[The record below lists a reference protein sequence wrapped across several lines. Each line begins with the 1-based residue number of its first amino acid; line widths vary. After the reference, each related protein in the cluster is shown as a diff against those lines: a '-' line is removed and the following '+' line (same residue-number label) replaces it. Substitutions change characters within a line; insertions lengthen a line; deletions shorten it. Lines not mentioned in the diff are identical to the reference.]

1 MSAGEKPS
9 VGYVTIW
16 AWLVMLVA
24 LGVAVL
30 AVPVSKTVAVLLIFG
45 VAAVKATLVI
55 RHYMHVRRQPLMV
68 YAMLGI
74 PVVLAIAMTLA
85 LLPDIGFRH

>member
-1 MSAGEKPS
+1 MSAEKPA

-16 AWLVMLVA
+16 VWLVLLVA
-24 LGVAVL
+24 AGVGVLGMPISKPMAV
-30 AVPVSKTVAVLLIFG
+30 VLIFA

-55 RHYMHVRRQPLMV
+55 RHYMHVRQQPLMI

-74 PVVLAIAMTLA
+74 PVLLAIAMTLA
-85 LLPDIGFRH
+85 LLPDIGLRLR